1 MKQAREMAEEA
12 GTNIP
17 TVRRMCE
24 IQMRRENIRA
34 ATPDEYYRQ
43 TIAIPLLD
51 QLLMELTNRFKE
63 HTRKATLVLC
73 SPVARSRRF
82 SPPRKFF
89 ASPGKMF

>member
-1 MKQAREMAEEA
+1 MAEEA

-17 TVRRMCE
+17 TVRRMCG

-51 QLLMELTNRFKE
+51 QLLMELINRFKE
-63 HTRKATLVLC
+63 HTRKAALVLC
-73 SPVARSRRF
+73 SPVAKSRRF
-82 SPPRKFF
+82 PPPRKIF